1 MPNPFPNAWQ
11 ALTSPRRIRNE
22 DEDQGFTPPPSRE
35 FVFDTAVY
43 ETLNLPARASVPKT
57 PPTSPRR
64 PIVFDT
70 MVDETYE
77 QLAQASAYATGNL
90 RRQRTIRDDDNA
102 SQSQQQSQSSST
114 TKPYVIHSQQSSP
127 TTSWA
132 KNVGDFLVIPRSPEA
147 KEDNDAFCWAE

>member
-22 DEDQGFTPPPSRE
+22 DEDEDFTPHPSRE
-35 FVFDTAVY
+35 FVFDTVVY
-43 ETLNLPARASVPKT
+43 ETLNLPARATVLKT
-57 PPTSPRR
+57 PLTSPHR

-102 SQSQQQSQSSST
+102 SQSQQQSSSS
-114 TKPYVIHSQQSSP
+114 KPYVIHSQQSSP

-132 KNVGDFLVIPRSPEA
+132 KNVGDFLVVPRSPEA